1 MRINRLFEPKMLQGL
16 DLPGLSDHAE
26 TRKNEPEGA
35 RHEKNTAAGQECLP
49 SLSNIHARVLGRQRA
64 KAKLADTV
72 ILAASFCLKLSPQ
85 CVLVGGIEAFNVPHW
100 D

>member
-16 DLPGLSDHAE
+16 DLPGLSDHVE

-49 SLSNIHARVLGRQRA
+49 SLPIIDFRVVGRRKA
-64 KAKLADTV
+64 KAKLAVLDLLV
-72 ILAASFCLKLSPQ
+72 ESFCADLSPKMRAD
-85 CVLVGGIEAFNVPHW
+85 GKY
-100 D
+100 